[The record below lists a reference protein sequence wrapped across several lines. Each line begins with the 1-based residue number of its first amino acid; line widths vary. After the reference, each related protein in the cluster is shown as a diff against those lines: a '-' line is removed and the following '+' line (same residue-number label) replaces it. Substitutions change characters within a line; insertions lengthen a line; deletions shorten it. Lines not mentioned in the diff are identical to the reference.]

1 MIGRIIEV
9 ATDQRH
15 LSAYRGFML
24 VHNTTQPK
32 SEMARIPLDDIGA
45 VVANAHGLSYTN
57 NLLVALADRGIP
69 FVLCGKNHLPAGML
83 LPVDGH
89 HLQSHRFEAQI
100 GCALPVKKQLWAAI
114 VKSKLS
120 QQAIALRTVGG
131 NATAIER
138 LATMV
143 RSGDPDNCEAQGA
156 RHYWQAFLGADFRRD
171 QRMEGLNG
179 LLNYGYTVL
188 RATTARAVIAAGLHP
203 SIGLNHSNDKNPMR
217 LVDDLMEPFRPA
229 VDLCVHQLSKE
240 GQLDVTNEAKKRLVS
255 VMYQDIP
262 GPDGLTPLMVSVQK
276 LATSLAL
283 VLTKESNQL
292 ALPL

>member
-24 VHNTTQPK
+24 VHNTAQPK

-45 VVANAHGLSYTN
+45 VIANAHGLTYTN

-69 FVLCGKNHLPAGML
+69 FVLCGKNHLPAGMIW
-83 LPVDGH
+83 PVEGH

-100 GCALPVKKQLWAAI
+100 ECALPIKKQLWAAI

-156 RHYWQAFLGADFRRD
+156 RHYWQAFLGAEFRRD
-171 QRMEGLNG
+171 QSLGGLNA

-203 SIGLNHSNDKNPMR
+203 SIGLNHSTDKNPMR

-240 GQLDVTNEAKKRLVS
+240 RQLDVTNETKKRLVS
-255 VMYQDIP
+255 VMYQDTFSAE
-262 GPDGLTPLMVSVQK
+262 GVTPLMVGIQK

-292 ALPL
+292 ALPR